1 LRESFCTRAAT
12 GAAGPRSAGMITHTP
27 DAWHITRNGF
37 ILPTFVVAV
46 IAVAAMFFIERMY

>member
-1 LRESFCTRAAT
+1 
-12 GAAGPRSAGMITHTP
+12 MITHTP